1 MLFYYRNVY
10 PPAEQYVNHADKSHI
25 TLVEAF
31 RSMQIEEG
39 EEHLENGDSTHEVF

>member
-10 PPAEQYVNHADKSHI
+10 PPAEQYVNHADKSQI

-31 RSMQIEEG
+31 RNMQIEEG